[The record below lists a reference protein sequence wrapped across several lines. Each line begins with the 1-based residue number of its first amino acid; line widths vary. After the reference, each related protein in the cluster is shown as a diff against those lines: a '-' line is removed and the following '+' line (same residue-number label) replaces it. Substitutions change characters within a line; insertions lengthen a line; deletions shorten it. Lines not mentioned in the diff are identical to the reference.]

1 MGCGLHSIHVTF
13 VLPRVSAVVGENFDG
28 NNLTVVDR
36 LVHESESSLSDSF
49 VQLPRKSGI
58 TAGTAVGVTSSLLGS
73 GVKPSLQF
81 NGTKYDNDDD
91 DDCKNCSNG

>member
-1 MGCGLHSIHVTF
+1 MGRGLHSVHITF
-13 VLPRVSAVVGENFDG
+13 ILPRVSAVVGENFHG
-28 NNLTVVDR
+28 NNLAVIDR
-36 LVHESESSLSDSF
+36 LVHESEPSLTDSF

-58 TAGTAVGVTSSLLGS
+58 AARTAVGVTSSLLGS
-73 GVKPSLQF
+73 GVKPSLQS